1 MNTTELLTEPELTP
15 ALEAFFETQTAY
27 QKAINV
33 CSWSMSLESF
43 YSTWY
48 NDNAAE
54 KIAQNWE
61 KLNNRAAEIETAVI
75 LGTRLEDF
83 VNAGFDVL
91 AHEYSTARYRWQE
104 QQRDIAEAPY
114 RAWAMAYNARL
125 SELDKQ
131 IKGAKIRRGKV
142 WSKWRKD
149 EIDYQTALTLSN
161 ALDLEIVAMGVRRE
175 QVAAEKFESVVA

>member
-33 CSWSMSLESF
+33 VGWSLSLESF

-48 NDNAAE
+48 NENAAE
-54 KIAQNWE
+54 KLEKNWQALNDRGNAIAE
-61 KLNNRAAEIETAVI
+61 AIA
-75 LGTRLEDF
+75 LGAMLEDF
-83 VNAGFDVL
+83 VRAGFDEL
-91 AHEYSTARYRWQE
+91 AYEYSAAKYRYNE
-104 QQRDIAEAPY
+104 QQHQIANAPL
-114 RAWAMAYNARL
+114 RAWAMAHNARL

-131 IKGAKIRRGKV
+131 IKGAKIRRGKI
-142 WSKWRKD
+142 WSKWRKN

-161 ALDLEIVAMGVRRE
+161 ALDLEIVALGVRRE
-175 QVAAEKFESVVA
+175 QVARETFESVAA